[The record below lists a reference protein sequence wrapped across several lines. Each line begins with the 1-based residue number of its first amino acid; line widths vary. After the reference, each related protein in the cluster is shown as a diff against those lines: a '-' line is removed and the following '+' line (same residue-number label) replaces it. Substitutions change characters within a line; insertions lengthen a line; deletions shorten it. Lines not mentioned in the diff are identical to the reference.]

1 MRGFSTPI
9 SGIAPRP
16 DDAGS
21 LRRLGNVHLGPLLA
35 ALALAVVGLVTI
47 HSASAELAVDH
58 MPRQLVWLAAGVI
71 VLIIAFSIDYH
82 AVVDLAPMFYVASL
96 ALLAAVLVIG
106 SDISGHRSW
115 LGIGSLG
122 GQPSEL
128 AKPATVLMLARYLSR
143 IQGPWLSLRHILV
156 AGTIAGLPMALIALG
171 GDLGSMAMLMPM
183 VGGMLL
189 VAGVKPRF
197 LLVALLLGLVAGTAI
212 WHLGLRPYQRQRV
225 TSFVSPDSDP
235 LGAGYQVRQSK
246 IAVGAGRLMG
256 RGYGQ
261 GTQSQLRFLPARH
274 TDFIMAVLAEEW
286 GFLGVVTVL
295 ALYGFYIAS
304 CGRVA
309 SRSRDRAGILVVTG
323 LVGLFAFH
331 VLYNT
336 GMVVGLVP
344 ITGIPLPFLS
354 YGGSFMLTN
363 FMMTGLILNVDH
375 RRYVNR

>member
-9 SGIAPRP
+9 SSIAPRP

-35 ALALAVVGLVTI
+35 ALALAAIGLVTI

-58 MPRQLVWLAAGVI
+58 MPRQVVWLAVGLV
-71 VLIIAFSIDYH
+71 VLAVVFLVDYH
-82 AVVDLAPMFYVASL
+82 AIVDLAPVLYGASL
-96 ALLAAVLVIG
+96 ALLIAVLVFG
-106 SDISGHRSW
+106 SDVSGHRSW
-115 LGIGSLG
+115 LGIGGLG

-128 AKPATVLMLARYLSR
+128 AKPTTVLMLARYLSR
-143 IQGPWLSLRHILV
+143 IQRPWLSLKQVLV
-156 AGTIAGLPMALIALG
+156 AGVIAGAPMALIALG
-171 GDLGSMAMLMPM
+171 GDLGSMAMLVPM
-183 VGGMLL
+183 IAGMLL
-189 VAGVKPRF
+189 VAGIRPRL
-197 LLVALLLGLVAGTAI
+197 LLVGLLLGVVMGTAI
-212 WHLGLRPYQRQRV
+212 WQLGLRPYQRQRV

-274 TDFIMAVLAEEW
+274 TDFVMAVLAEEW
-286 GFLGVVTVL
+286 GFLGVLTVL

-309 SRSRDRAGILVVTG
+309 SRSRDRTGILVVTG
-323 LVGLFAFH
+323 LVGLFSFH

-354 YGGSFMLTN
+354 YGGSFILTN
-363 FMMTGLILNVDH
+363 FLMTGLILNIDH